1 MFNAHTAARHRRP
14 ESTGAVMQA
23 SALTPL
29 YSANR
34 QAQARRIGNTRFE
47 AGRTYSTTCTGDA
60 ELVIKLRVLR
70 RTDKTIVAMLRG
82 EEVRLRVGQ
91 HVDSHGDTHESV
103 FPDGRSSLAAM
114 IDSSTPHV

>member
-1 MFNAHTAARHRRP
+1 
-14 ESTGAVMQA
+14 MQV

-29 YSANR
+29 YSATR

-70 RTDKTIVAMLRG
+70 RTDKTIVATLRG
-82 EEVRLRVGQ
+82 EEVRLRVG
-91 HVDSHGDTHESV
+91 HYVDSHGDTHESV
-103 FPDGRSSLAAM
+103 FPDGRTSLAAA
-114 IDSSTPHV
+114 IDSSTPHA

>member
-1 MFNAHTAARHRRP
+1 
-14 ESTGAVMQA
+14 MQA

-34 QAQARRIGNTRFE
+34 QAQARRTGNTHFKV
-47 AGRTYSTTCTGDA
+47 GRTYSTTHMGDA

-70 RTDKTIVAMLRG
+70 RTEKTIVAMLRG

-91 HVDSHGDTHESV
+91 YVDSHGDTHESV
-103 FPDGRSSLAAM
+103 FPDGRSSLATQ
-114 IDSSTPHV
+114 IDSSTPHL